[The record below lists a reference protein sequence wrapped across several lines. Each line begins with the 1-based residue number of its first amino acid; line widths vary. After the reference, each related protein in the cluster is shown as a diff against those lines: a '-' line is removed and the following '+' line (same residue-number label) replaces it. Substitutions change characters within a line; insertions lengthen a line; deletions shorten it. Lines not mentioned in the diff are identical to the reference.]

1 MPNCQYCNK
10 PVISGTICPECAKQR
25 QSNPQRPSG
34 GFSLNS
40 LLRNS
45 FPTPPSRQQ
54 QVQAAPVPAA
64 PIPQSSA
71 PMPPRPNIQP
81 QVSQQVSQPNINL
94 NNLQNNRPV
103 PTAVQPAAPA
113 PIQNNYVSDPSIS
126 AAALDQIKGPSKSS
140 QNDKENTQ
148 EEKELRER
156 VFNSPATGFGDEELE
171 VTVLSGIMKDQYV
184 LESLKGKGLMVGLFS
199 NHHTRSIYQAILSLR
214 EESSTQSKVD
224 KIILKNKLRQ
234 MNIFDDLATRLLDK
248 IQEAVPPSVEQS
260 AKYLELLKEIKRSSS
275 KYQWL
280 Y

>member
-54 QVQAAPVPAA
+54 QPATPQPAA
-64 PIPQSSA
+64 VPIPQPQAQGQSIT
-71 PMPPRPNIQP
+71 PQRPNIP
-81 QVSQQVSQPNINL
+81 SQVSQQVPQPNLNL

-103 PTAVQPAAPA
+103 PVAPQQA
-113 PIQNNYVSDPSIS
+113 SPIPTPNKYVSDPSIS
-126 AAALDQIKGPSKSS
+126 AAALDEIQGPSKSS
-140 QNDKENTQ
+140 RNEKENTQ

-214 EESSTQSKVD
+214 EESSAQSKVD

-234 MNIFDDLATRLLDK
+234 MNIFDDFALSTAFF
-248 IQEAVPPSVEQS
+248 S
-260 AKYLELLKEIKRSSS
+260 
-275 KYQWL
+275 
-280 Y
+280 